1 MSAAGPLPGA
11 GMPAR
16 HAVARSML
24 FVPSTSDRKI
34 DKACASPADAVI
46 LDLEDAV
53 AIAEKPAARRLLR
66 DIVGVPRRLPAW
78 VRINAMST
86 PFCLQDVIA
95 TTIPGMAGIILPK
108 AESAEEIRRIDWLMS
123 QVEIETGL
131 AVGSVGLM
139 AIVET
144 SRGLVNVDAIAAASP
159 RLVRLLYGAV
169 DLAADMTI
177 DIDDASGASG
187 HARFAI
193 ARASAAAGLQA
204 PLDTAF
210 ADFAN
215 LTELRATSQ
224 RAKGLG
230 FGGKSCIHPT
240 QVPVVNEVF
249 APSAREIAWAER
261 VVAAF
266 AEAEARGQGA
276 VQIDGEMIDYPVVYR
291 AQRILGAR
299 AGA

>member
-1 MSAAGPLPGA
+1 MTTTAARA
-11 GMPAR
+11 

-24 FVPSTSDRKI
+24 FVPTTSTRKI
-34 DKACASPADAVI
+34 DKAFASPAHAVI

-53 AIAEKPAARRLLR
+53 AIAEKPAARAQLR
-66 DIVGVPRRLPAW
+66 GIVGQPRPLPAW
-78 VRINAMST
+78 CRINAMST
-86 PFCLQDVIA
+86 GFCHQDVVGA
-95 TTIPGMAGIILPK
+95 TVPGMAGLILPK
-108 AESAEEIRRIDWLMS
+108 AESADEIRAIDWLMG
-123 QVEIETGL
+123 QVEREHGL
-131 AVGSVGLM
+131 VPGSVGLM

-144 SRGLVNVDAIAAASP
+144 ARGLVHVDAIAAASP

-177 DIDDASGASG
+177 DIDDASGANG

-210 ADFAN
+210 PDFAN
-215 LTELRATSQ
+215 LDELRATSL

-230 FGGKSCIHPT
+230 YGGKSCIHPT
-240 QVPVVNEVF
+240 QVPVVNDVF
-249 APSAREIAWAER
+249 SPSAREIAWAER

-266 AEAEARGQGA
+266 AAAEAAGQGA

-291 AQRILGAR
+291 AQRILGR
-299 AGA
+299 